1 MEDLSTERL
10 EEMKKIMEDKK
21 FNRDID
27 ALTEFVA
34 DNKNESRLELIDNFH
49 FELDSKGNFVKN
61 SIRITISKK
70 NLEKLF
76 EDSGAKG
83 KSLKTLKKLKSMN
96 SSSVT
101 LALID
106 GNYSIID

>member
-10 EEMKKIMEDKK
+10 EKMKKIMGDKK

-70 NLEKLF
+70 NLEK
-76 EDSGAKG
+76 
-83 KSLKTLKKLKSMN
+83 
-96 SSSVT
+96 
-101 LALID
+101 
-106 GNYSIID
+106 